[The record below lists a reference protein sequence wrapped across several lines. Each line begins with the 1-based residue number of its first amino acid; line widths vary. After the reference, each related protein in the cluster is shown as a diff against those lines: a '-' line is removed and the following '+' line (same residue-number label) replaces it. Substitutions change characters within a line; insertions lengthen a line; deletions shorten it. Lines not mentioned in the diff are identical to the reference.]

1 MLLSSRKFTP
11 ERMHEYDNP
20 AHRPRDL
27 AAAAKWENEQRSL
40 LTESQV
46 MASAR
51 LRLKRSPERRLA
63 DALER
68 LSKAAALKA
77 LRAVRPKYLAFIP
90 EIDFS
95 RKQFGPAAGSR
106 RLLG

>member
-1 MLLSSRKFTP
+1 MLLSSRKFTI

-27 AAAAKWENEQRSL
+27 AAAAKWKNEQRSL

-51 LRLKRSPERRLA
+51 LRVCA
-63 DALER
+63 
-68 LSKAAALKA
+68 
-77 LRAVRPKYLAFIP
+77 
-90 EIDFS
+90 
-95 RKQFGPAAGSR
+95 
-106 RLLG
+106 